1 MMAPREPRVSSS
13 APKAPRASGRVRR
26 PVDETS
32 FTRDLRHELASDE
45 GRALLVSSLVSAG
58 LGFIWILLVIF
69 APATDVEHLLAADE
83 RPIAVTFE
91 APPPDLAKTPP
102 TPSAPVAAAPKPAA
116 KPAAA
121 APKPSGPTQEEKR
134 AAAAAAAFGAPP
146 AANGPVG
153 DVSNVL
159 RGVSVASNTPTVA
172 GAATGGKA
180 VLAYGQGGQGSRT
193 PGRDASGGSGT
204 GSIGAVQGT
213 GGFGAQAVRI
223 SAPKVID
230 APSLGGPSRDVGELG
245 TQVRDH
251 QSQLRFCYDE
261 FGLKVNPS
269 LAGSV
274 TMSLTLTGGGQVT
287 AAQITGR
294 TWSGP
299 GADATEQCILQRAR
313 SWKFSASPA
322 GGGTY
327 EFSFNFTK

>member
-1 MMAPREPRVSSS
+1 VTASPPP
-13 APKAPRASGRVRR
+13 PKRRTGRVRA

-32 FTRDLRHELASDE
+32 FTRELRHELASDE
-45 GRALLVSSLVSAG
+45 GRALLVSSAVSAG
-58 LGFIWILLVIF
+58 IGVIWLILVIF
-69 APATDVEHLLAADE
+69 GPRTETAHLLSADE
-83 RPIAVTFE
+83 RPINVTFE
-91 APPPDLAKTPP
+91 APPPEQPKTPP
-102 TPSAPVAAAPKPAA
+102 TPAAPTVATKPVA

-121 APKPSGPTQEEKR
+121 APKPTGPTLAEKR
-134 AAAAAAAFGAPP
+134 QAAAAAAFGAP
-146 AANGPVG
+146 AASSGPVG

-159 RGVSVASNTPTVA
+159 RGVSVASNSPATP

-180 VLAYGQGGQGSRT
+180 VLAYGQGGAGSRT
-193 PGRDASGGSGT
+193 PGRDAGGGSGT
-204 GSIGAVQGT
+204 GSIGAVEGT

-223 SAPKVID
+223 GAPKVID
-230 APSLGGPSRDVGELG
+230 APSMGGPGRDVGELG

-261 FGLKVNPS
+261 FGLKVNPA

-274 TMSLTLTGGGQVT
+274 TMALTLTGAGAVT
-287 AAQITGR
+287 DAKITSR

-299 GADATEQCILQRAR
+299 GADATEGCILQRAR
-313 SWKFSASPA
+313 GWHFPASSA

>member
-1 MMAPREPRVSSS
+1 VTAPP
-13 APKAPRASGRVRR
+13 PKRRTTGRVRA

-32 FTRDLRHELASDE
+32 FTRELRHELASSE
-45 GRALLVSSLVSAG
+45 GRALVVSSSISAG
-58 LGFIWILLVIF
+58 IGFIWILLVIF
-69 APATDVEHLLAADE
+69 GPRTETAHLLSADE
-83 RPIAVTFE
+83 RPINVTFE
-91 APPPDLAKTPP
+91 SPPPEEPKVAP
-102 TPSAPVAAAPKPAA
+102 TPAAPTVSKPTPKPAA
-116 KPAAA
+116 TA
-121 APKPSGPTQEEKR
+121 APKPSGPTLAEKR
-134 AAAAAAAFGAPP
+134 AAAAAAAFGAP
-146 AANGPVG
+146 AASNGPVG

-159 RGVSVASNTPTVA
+159 RGVSVASNSPATP
-172 GAATGGKA
+172 GAATGGKQ
-180 VLAYGQGGQGSRT
+180 VLAYGQGGAGSRT
-193 PGRDASGGSGT
+193 PGRDAGAGSGT

-261 FGLKVNPS
+261 FGLKVNPA

-274 TMSLTLTGGGQVT
+274 TMALTLTGGGAVT
-287 AAQITGR
+287 DAKITGR

-299 GADATEQCILQRAR
+299 GADATEACILQRAR
-313 SWKFSASPA
+313 GWHFPASSA